1 MYWKTKSMNFQ
12 RPARRQPTRKIFLLS
27 PASLAGRRAELL
39 FRETASFELATRFRH
54 AGASLGEIFSFISG
68 LYFRGKL
75 AYASAFSEPLSPQ
88 SIFIITAT
96 HGLLAPDVTIRRDRL
111 YEMAQVPI
119 CASDPRYRI
128 PLERDLM
135 RLATEMGKAD
145 EIVLLG
151 SIATPKY
158 LEPLCSVLGERVMIP
173 SDFIGRGDMSRGS
186 LMLRAVRDRTPLS
199 YIPAAQ
205 LLISQYQPSR
215 STPDD

>member
-1 MYWKTKSMNFQ
+1 MNFQ
-12 RPARRQPTRKIFLLS
+12 RPALRRQQTRRIFLLS

-39 FRETASFELATRFRH
+39 FRETAAFELATRLRH

-75 AYASAFSEPLSPQ
+75 AYASAFSEPLSSQ
-88 SIFIITAT
+88 SIFVITAT
-96 HGLLAPDVTIRRDRL
+96 HGLLAPDVSIGRDRL

-119 CASDPRYRI
+119 SASDPRYRI
-128 PLERDLM
+128 PLERDVM
-135 RLATEMGKAD
+135 RLAAEIGKAG

-173 SDFIGRGDMSRGS
+173 SDFIGLGDMSRGS
-186 LMLRAVRDRTPLS
+186 LLLRAVRNRTQLA
-199 YIPAAQ
+199 YTPAARM
-205 LLISQYQPSR
+205 LPMREARRSR
-215 STPDD
+215 AAR

>member
-12 RPARRQPTRKIFLLS
+12 RPAVRRQPTRKIFLLS

-39 FRETASFELATRFRH
+39 FRETAALELATRLRH

-75 AYASAFSEPLSPQ
+75 AYANAFSEPLSSQ
-88 SIFIITAT
+88 SIFVITAT
-96 HGLLAPDVTIRRDRL
+96 HGLLAPDVSIGRDRL

-119 CASDPRYRI
+119 SASDPRYRI
-128 PLERDLM
+128 PLERDVM

-173 SDFIGRGDMSRGS
+173 SDFIGRGDMSRGA
-186 LMLRAVRDRTPLS
+186 LMLRAVRDRTQLA
-199 YIPAAQ
+199 YTPAARM
-205 LLISQYQPSR
+205 LRMREARVS
-215 STPDD
+215 

>member
-12 RPARRQPTRKIFLLS
+12 RPAVRRQPTRKIFLLS

-39 FRETASFELATRFRH
+39 FRETAAVELATRLRR

-75 AYASAFSEPLSPQ
+75 AYANAFSEPLSSQ
-88 SIFIITAT
+88 SIFVITAT
-96 HGLLAPDVTIRRDRL
+96 HGLLAPDVSIGRDRL

-119 CASDPRYRI
+119 SASDPRYRI
-128 PLERDLM
+128 PLERDVM

-158 LEPLCSVLGERVMIP
+158 LEPLCSVLGERCMIP
-173 SDFIGRGDMSRGS
+173 SHFIGRAD
-186 LMLRAVRDRTPLS
+186 
-199 YIPAAQ
+199 I
-205 LLISQYQPSR
+205 
-215 STPDD
+215 

>member
-1 MYWKTKSMNFQ
+1 MNFQ
-12 RPARRQPTRKIFLLS
+12 RPTEQKTRRIFLLS

-39 FRETASFELATRFRH
+39 FRETAAFELATRLRH

-75 AYASAFSEPLSPQ
+75 AYANAFSEPLSSK
-88 SIFIITAT
+88 SIFVITAT
-96 HGLLAPDVTIRRDRL
+96 QGLLAPDVAIRRDRL

-119 CASDPRYRI
+119 CVSDPRYRI
-128 PLERDLM
+128 PLERDVM
-135 RLATEMGKAD
+135 RLAAERGKAD

-158 LEPLCSVLGERVMIP
+158 LEPLCSVWGERVMIP

-186 LMLRAVRDRTPLS
+186 LMLRAVRDRTPLA
-199 YIPAAQ
+199 YTPAARM
-205 LLISQYQPSR
+205 LRVRETRLSR
-215 STPDD
+215 AAR

>member
-12 RPARRQPTRKIFLLS
+12 RPAVRRQPTRRIFLLS
-27 PASLAGRRAELL
+27 PASLVGRRAQLL
-39 FRETASFELATRFRH
+39 FRETAAFELATRLRH

-75 AYASAFSEPLSPQ
+75 AYAHAFSEPSSSQ
-88 SIFIITAT
+88 SIFVITAT
-96 HGLLAPDVTIRRDRL
+96 HGLLAPDVSVGRDRL

-128 PLERDLM
+128 PLERDVM
-135 RLATEMGKAD
+135 RLAAETGKAD
-145 EIVLLG
+145 QIVLLG

-186 LMLRAVRDRTPLS
+186 LMLRAVRARTQLAYTAAATMLRMREARLS
-199 YIPAAQ
+199 
-205 LLISQYQPSR
+205 
-215 STPDD
+215 

>member
-1 MYWKTKSMNFQ
+1 MNFQ
-12 RPARRQPTRKIFLLS
+12 RPAARRQPTRRIFLLS

-39 FRETASFELATRFRH
+39 FRETAAFELATRLRH

-75 AYASAFSEPLSPQ
+75 AYASAFSEPLSSQ
-88 SIFIITAT
+88 SIFVITAT
-96 HGLLAPDVTIRRDRL
+96 HGLLAPDVSIGRDRL

-119 CASDPRYRI
+119 NASDPRYRI
-128 PLERDLM
+128 PLERDVM
-135 RLATEMGKAD
+135 RLAAEIGKAD

-186 LMLRAVRDRTPLS
+186 LLLRAVRNRTQLA
-199 YIPAAQ
+199 YTPAARM
-205 LLISQYQPSR
+205 LPMREARRSR
-215 STPDD
+215 AAR

>member
-12 RPARRQPTRKIFLLS
+12 RPAIGRQPTRRIFLLS

-39 FRETASFELATRFRH
+39 FRETAAFELANRLRH

-75 AYASAFSEPLSPQ
+75 AYASAFCEPLSSQ
-88 SIFIITAT
+88 SIFVITAT
-96 HGLLAPDVTIRRDRL
+96 HGLLAPDVPIRRERL

-119 CASDPRYRI
+119 SASDPRYRI
-128 PLERDLM
+128 PLERDVT
-135 RLATEMGKAD
+135 RLAAQIGKAD

-151 SIATPKY
+151 SIGTPKY
-158 LEPLCSVLGERVMIP
+158 LGPLCGILGERVMVP
-173 SDFIGRGDMSRGS
+173 SEFIGRGDMSRGS

-199 YIPAAQ
+199 YIPAARMVQ
-205 LLISQYQPSR
+205 MREARLSR
-215 STPDD
+215 AAR